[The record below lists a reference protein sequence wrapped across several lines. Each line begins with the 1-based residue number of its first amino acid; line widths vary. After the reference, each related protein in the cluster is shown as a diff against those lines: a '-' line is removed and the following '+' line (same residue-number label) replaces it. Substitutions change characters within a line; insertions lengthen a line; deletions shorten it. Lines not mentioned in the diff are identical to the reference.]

1 MASLKVAQLLIP
13 PTYQPITL
21 SLVPPMKE
29 WILETMTY
37 LNYWGI
43 GLLMFAE
50 NLFPPIPSEL
60 IMPLA
65 GFTVSQG
72 KMSFV
77 PAVFAGVI
85 GTIIGALP
93 WYYAGKL
100 VGEERLKAL
109 ADKYGK
115 WITVSSQDI
124 DKVTRWFNRY
134 GNKAVLLGR
143 LVPGIRTLIS
153 LPAGLSNMPL
163 VPFLIYS
170 TLGTTI
176 WVMLL
181 TFLGF
186 ILGNKYELVD
196 EYLAPVSKIV
206 LVFLIVAFIAWVVI
220 KKRKKKDKK
229 RH

>member
-1 MASLKVAQLLIP
+1 
-13 PTYQPITL
+13 
-21 SLVPPMKE
+21 MKE
-29 WILETMTY
+29 WILETMTA

-77 PAVFAGVI
+77 PAVLAGVI

-124 DKVTRWFNRY
+124 DKVTRWFHRY
-134 GNKAVLLGR
+134 GNKAVLIGR

-170 TLGTTI
+170 TLGTTM

-186 ILGNKYELVD
+186 VLGDNYELVD

-220 KKRKKKDKK
+220 KQKKAKQKK
-229 RH
+229 R

>member
-1 MASLKVAQLLIP
+1 
-13 PTYQPITL
+13 
-21 SLVPPMKE
+21 MKE

-77 PAVFAGVI
+77 PAVLAGVI

-100 VGEERLKAL
+100 VGEERLKTL

-124 DKVTRWFNRY
+124 DKVSHWFNRY

-163 VPFLIYS
+163 APFLIYS
-170 TLGTTI
+170 TLGTTM

-186 ILGNKYELVD
+186 ILGDNYELVD
-196 EYLAPVSKIV
+196 KYLAPVSKIV
-206 LVFLIVAFIAWVVI
+206 LVFLLAVFVAWIVI

-229 RH
+229 RN

>member
-1 MASLKVAQLLIP
+1 MQ
-13 PTYQPITL
+13 
-21 SLVPPMKE
+21 E
-29 WILETMTY
+29 WILNTMNSLSY
-37 LNYWGI
+37 LGI

-65 GFTVSQG
+65 GFTVAKG
-72 KMSFV
+72 GMNFTL
-77 PAVFAGVI
+77 AVLAGVV
-85 GTIIGALP
+85 GTILGALP

-100 VGEERLKAL
+100 VGEERIKRL

-124 DKVTRWFNRY
+124 DKATRWFNRY
-134 GNKAVLLGR
+134 GNKAVLFGR

-153 LPAGLSNMPL
+153 LPAGLSEMPI

-170 TLGTTI
+170 TLGTTA

-186 ILGNKYELVD
+186 MLGEKYELVD
-196 EYLAPVSKIV
+196 EYLGPVSKIV

-220 KKRKKKDKK
+220 KKRKPKGRK
-229 RH
+229 RN

>member
-1 MASLKVAQLLIP
+1 MQ
-13 PTYQPITL
+13 
-21 SLVPPMKE
+21 E
-29 WILETMTY
+29 WIISTMNSLGY
-37 LNYWGI
+37 LGI

-65 GFTVSQG
+65 GFTVAKG
-72 KMSFV
+72 KMNFTL
-77 PAVFAGVI
+77 AVLAGVI
-85 GTIIGALP
+85 GTILGAFP
-93 WYYAGKL
+93 WYYAGKIL
-100 VGEERLKAL
+100 GEERLKSL
-109 ADKYGK
+109 ADRYGK

-124 DKVTRWFNRY
+124 DKATRWFNRY

-143 LVPGIRTLIS
+143 LVPGVRTLIS

-163 VPFLIYS
+163 APFVIYS
-170 TLGTTI
+170 TLGTTA

-186 ILGNKYELVD
+186 MLGEKYELV
-196 EYLAPVSKIV
+196 EQYLDPVSKIV

-220 KKRKKKDKK
+220 KQRKAKRRRRD
-229 RH
+229 

>member
-1 MASLKVAQLLIP
+1 MQ
-13 PTYQPITL
+13 
-21 SLVPPMKE
+21 E
-29 WILETMTY
+29 WILNTMNS
-37 LNYWGI
+37 LGYWGI

-65 GFTVSQG
+65 GFTVSKG
-72 KMSFV
+72 NMNFTL
-77 PAVFAGVI
+77 AVLAGVV
-85 GTIIGALP
+85 GTILGALP

-100 VGEERLKAL
+100 LGEERLKHL

-124 DKVTRWFNRY
+124 DKATRWFNRY
-134 GNKAVLLGR
+134 GNKAVLFGR
-143 LVPGIRTLIS
+143 LVPGVRTLIS
-153 LPAGLSNMPL
+153 LPAGLSEMPL

-170 TLGTTI
+170 TLGTTA

-186 ILGNKYELVD
+186 QLGEKYELVE
-196 EYLAPVSKIV
+196 EYLGPASKVV
-206 LVFLIVAFIAWVVI
+206 LVILIVAFIAWVVM
-220 KKRKKKDKK
+220 KQQKAKR
-229 RH
+229 RRGN